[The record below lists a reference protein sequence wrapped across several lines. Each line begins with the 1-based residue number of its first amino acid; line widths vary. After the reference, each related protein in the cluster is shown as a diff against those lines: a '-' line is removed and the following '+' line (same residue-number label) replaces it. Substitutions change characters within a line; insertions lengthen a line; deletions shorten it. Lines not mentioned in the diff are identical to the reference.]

1 MMNHYSLSHP
11 VPCRYKAVWAAK
23 KGESIWISK
32 IFGSQRRKRMERE
45 KRKNRW
51 RRKNVTL
58 GGHTEGNVKIVLEFW
73 TQNSQYHI
81 KKINAKSALFI
92 LFFLQFCFCFC
103 FHSFYVLYSYMYT
116 LYCYCLLRL
125 FCFVFSIKISLTFLS
140 LTFHGSQAFDPS
152 MSKIAKKKS
161 KGNMRRI

>member
-1 MMNHYSLSHP
+1 MVH
-11 VPCRYKAVWAAK
+11 R
-23 KGESIWISK
+23 GEGEWGGK
-32 IFGSQRRKRMERE
+32 
-45 KRKNRW
+45 KRKNCW

-73 TQNSQYHI
+73 TQNSQYQEDKCRI
-81 KKINAKSALFI
+81 RVVYSVFFYNFVLF
-92 LFFLQFCFCFC
+92 FC
-103 FHSFYVLYSYMYT
+103 FHSFYVLYAYMYT
-116 LYCYCLLRL
+116 LYCYCLLKL